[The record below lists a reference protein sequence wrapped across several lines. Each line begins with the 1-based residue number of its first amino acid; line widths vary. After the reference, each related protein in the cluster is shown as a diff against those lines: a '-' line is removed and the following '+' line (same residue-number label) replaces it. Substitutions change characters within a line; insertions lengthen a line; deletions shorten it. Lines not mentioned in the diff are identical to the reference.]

1 MTKTTSGRHTVIKG
15 PRRILSSPPMIKVS
29 GSARRAFTFP
39 AELPVAYAYYADVGR
54 VLSYLPRICLVR
66 AYGPDRYRLVYRST
80 ELGVYHVRIFADVQ
94 SRLEE
99 GWVLRI
105 APLNSSTPPLCGAD
119 ACTMSTQGFF
129 ASRSAF
135 YDQGERTRIEYA
147 LKLWGDLPTPRE
159 LRFMPGFMVDRI
171 AATITRMRM
180 DEIVSRFIERSI
192 DAFPDWLAEM
202 QNHSAWPDLSQAQAL
217 TVPVPDCPEEHP

>member
-1 MTKTTSGRHTVIKG
+1 M
-15 PRRILSSPPMIKVS
+15 LKVS

-66 AYGPDRYRLVYRST
+66 AYGPDRFRLVYRST
-80 ELGVYHVRIFADVQ
+80 ELGVYDVRIFADVQ
-94 SRLEE
+94 TRLEE
-99 GWVLRI
+99 GWVLRV
-105 APLNSSTPPLCGAD
+105 APLNNSSPLKDRAD
-119 ACTMSTQGFF
+119 THTTSTQGYFS
-129 ASRSAF
+129 SRSVF
-135 YDQGERTRIEYA
+135 YDEGAQTRIEYN
-147 LKLWGDLPTPRE
+147 LKLRGDLPTPRG

-171 AATITRMRM
+171 AATITGIRMA
-180 DEIVSRFIERSI
+180 EIVAGFIERSV

-202 QNHSAWPDLSQAQAL
+202 QNHSAWPDLSQARAL

>member
-1 MTKTTSGRHTVIKG
+1 
-15 PRRILSSPPMIKVS
+15 MIKVS
-29 GSARRAFTFP
+29 GSARCAFTFP

-66 AYGPDRYRLVYRST
+66 AYGPDRFRLVYRST

-94 SRLEE
+94 TRLED
-99 GWVLRI
+99 GRVLHI
-105 APLNSSTPPLCGAD
+105 APLNGSTPPLSAS
-119 ACTMSTQGFF
+119 AAFTTSAQGYF

-135 YDQGERTRIEYA
+135 YDQGECTRIEYS

-171 AATITRMRM
+171 AARITGMRM
-180 DEIVSRFIERSI
+180 DEIVSGFIERSI

-202 QNHSAWPDLSQAQAL
+202 QNHSAWPDLSSARAL
-217 TVPVPDCPEEHP
+217 TVPVPDCPEEQPLVS